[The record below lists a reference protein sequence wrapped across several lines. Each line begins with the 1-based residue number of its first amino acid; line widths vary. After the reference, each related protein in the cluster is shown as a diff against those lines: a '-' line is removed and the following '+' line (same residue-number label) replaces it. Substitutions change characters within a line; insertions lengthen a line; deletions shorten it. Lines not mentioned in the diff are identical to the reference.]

1 MKNLIIA
8 FILSKVL
15 FAALP
20 TLAQVDESK
29 SDTLN
34 IGKTRVIVKSVDT
47 TENGVNKVNKEVIV
61 VEKDKMSAIET
72 DWFTLKVGLTNWINS
87 DNKLEADPN
96 FQALTINTGQSV
108 NCQVNFIEQT
118 LKLVDDRLQ
127 LVYGLGLDGNYYKLK
142 NDISLSTDDQGIVI
156 TDESSVIDFKRNWLI
171 NEYVTI
177 PMLLNLNFALQKG
190 KKKEVYVLA
199 GANFAYALQ
208 SRIRQKWESE
218 DMKYVRRG
226 KKDLNVNQFQVGY
239 EVQLGF
245 KNFMLY
251 GKYYPDGIFKTT
263 TVNPNL
269 RSFSFGVVL

>member
-15 FAALP
+15 FTALP
-20 TLAQVDESK
+20 TLAQADESK

-47 TENGVNKVNKEVIV
+47 TENGVNKEVIV

-127 LVYGLGLDGNYYKLK
+127 LVYGLRTG
-142 NDISLSTDDQGIVI
+142 
-156 TDESSVIDFKRNWLI
+156 W
-171 NEYVTI
+171 
-177 PMLLNLNFALQKG
+177 
-190 KKKEVYVLA
+190 
-199 GANFAYALQ
+199 
-208 SRIRQKWESE
+208 
-218 DMKYVRRG
+218 
-226 KKDLNVNQFQVGY
+226 
-239 EVQLGF
+239 
-245 KNFMLY
+245 
-251 GKYYPDGIFKTT
+251 
-263 TVNPNL
+263 
-269 RSFSFGVVL
+269 